1 MRLASLAPV
10 ATLGWALCLVFLPAA
25 QSQAQVFVEDFNDNN
40 INPDLWTVDLFGSG
54 PQLVEANQQLQI
66 GFPRTSSGTAFGGG
80 LVSNFLLRGDFDVQ
94 VDYRLLTWPFSNG
107 VRLALA
113 IEEEYGVERTSF
125 GSQSDYPHLPREVY
139 LTHFLDGATGF
150 TATADVTGTLR
161 LVRAGATET
170 GYYCSSGDWVLIHTG
185 PGPTRDVAI
194 QVHAWSHDYAFM
206 DRDVLAAWD
215 NLVVKS
221 GELVWPGSPSGDTTW
236 GSLKAL
242 FR

>member
-1 MRLASLAPV
+1 MRLASLAS
-10 ATLGWALCLVFLPAA
+10 AANLGWALCLVLLAGTQA
-25 QSQAQVFVEDFNDNN
+25 QAQVFLEDFDDNS
-40 INPDLWTVDLFGSG
+40 INPDFWTVDLFGSG
-54 PQLVEANQQLQI
+54 PQLAEADQELQI
-66 GFPRTSSGTAFGGG
+66 VFPSASSGVAFGGG

-94 VDYRLLTWPFSNG
+94 VDYRLITWPFSNG

-139 LTHFLDGATGF
+139 LTHFSDGATGF
-150 TATADVTGTLR
+150 TATSDVSGTLR
-161 LVRAGATET
+161 LVRVGATET
-170 GYYCSSGDWVLIHTG
+170 GYYYSAGDWVLIHTG
-185 PGPTRDVAI
+185 PGPTQDVAI

-206 DRDVLAAWD
+206 DRDVIAAWD
-215 NLVVKS
+215 NLVIRR